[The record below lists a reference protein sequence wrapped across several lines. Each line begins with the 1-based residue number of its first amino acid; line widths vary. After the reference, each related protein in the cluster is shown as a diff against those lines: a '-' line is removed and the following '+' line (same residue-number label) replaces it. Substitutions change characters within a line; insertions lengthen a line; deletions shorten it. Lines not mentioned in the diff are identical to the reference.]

1 MFPHR
6 ITAIAA
12 IVIVLGGAIA
22 IARPRAL
29 FSNPVAQVS
38 RESKERSK
46 GDWLEDLNLTPAQ
59 FQKIEA
65 IRSRYKND
73 FTQQRQAVQQAQKEL
88 RAMLAGDTP
97 ADQIRRK
104 YNEVKTLKQRFA
116 DTRFNSLLETREV
129 LNLEQRKKFVE
140 RMKQKRGEFRDRF
153 KDRME

>member
-1 MFPHR
+1 MFPRR
-6 ITAIAA
+6 IAAIAA
-12 IVIVLGGAIA
+12 TVVILGGAIA
-22 IARPRAL
+22 ISRPGAL
-29 FSNPVAQVS
+29 FSNQIAQVS

-46 GDWLEDLNLTPAQ
+46 GNWLKDLNLTPAQ

-97 ADQIRRK
+97 VDQIRQK
-104 YNEVKTLKQRFA
+104 YNEVRTLKQRFA

-129 LNLEQRKKFVE
+129 LNFEQRKKFVE
-140 RMKQKRGEFRDRF
+140 HMRQKREGFRERF
-153 KDRME
+153 KDRIE